1 LIVEKERGLV
11 KRVIDGKISEPLV
24 PLKVI
29 GKDERRL
36 LGLDIDKKNIPQIT
50 TITKITTTIIIM
62 SL

>member
-1 LIVEKERGLV
+1 M
-11 KRVIDGKISEPLV
+11 DGKISEPLV

-36 LGLDIDKKNIPQIT
+36 LGFDIDKKNIPQIT
-50 TITKITTTIIIM
+50 TTTTTKITTTIIIM

>member
-1 LIVEKERGLV
+1 M
-11 KRVIDGKISEPLV
+11 DGKILEPLLQ
-24 PLKVI
+24 LKVI

>member
-1 LIVEKERGLV
+1 
-11 KRVIDGKISEPLV
+11 V

-50 TITKITTTIIIM
+50 TTTTKITTTIIIM
-62 SL
+62 SM